1 MKAQETERLIVEER
15 KSGSSISIV
24 ENVLE
29 KRIDDIV
36 TLLSSE
42 SYGKSRLY
50 EDIQSIFDRI
60 LIKIALQR
68 SNNIKSAAASFLGIN
83 RNTLHKKVEKLGIHI
98 DKKKG
103 EDEFL

>member
-1 MKAQETERLIVEER
+1 MKAQETERLIIEEH
-15 KSGSSISIV
+15 KNGSSISIV
-24 ENVLE
+24 EKVLE

-50 EDIQSIFDRI
+50 EEIQSIFDRI

-68 SNNIKSAAASFLGIN
+68 SSNIKSAAAAFLGIN
-83 RNTLHKKVEKLGIHI
+83 RNTLHKKVEKLGIHV
-98 DKKKG
+98 DKMKS
-103 EDEFL
+103 EDKSM

>member
-1 MKAQETERLIVEER
+1 MEAQETGRVIAEEQ

-24 ENVLE
+24 ETVLE

-42 SYGKSRLY
+42 SYGKSSLY

-68 SNNIKSAAASFLGIN
+68 SNNIKSAAAAFLGI
-83 RNTLHKKVEKLGIHI
+83 HV
-98 DKKKG
+98 DKNKS
-103 EDEFL
+103 ENNSV